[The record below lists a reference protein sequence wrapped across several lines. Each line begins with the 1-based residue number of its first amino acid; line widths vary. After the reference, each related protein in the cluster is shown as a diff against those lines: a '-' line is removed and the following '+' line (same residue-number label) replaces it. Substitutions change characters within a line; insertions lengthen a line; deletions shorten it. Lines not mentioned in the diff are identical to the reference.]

1 VKIAAL
7 PFHERPLLEL
17 LNLDDDRDVPAHDYA
32 GYGWARADHLWL
44 ATHEPTAPPVR
55 VDDALVL
62 ALHTADDA
70 EAIADDIDLEFELEL
85 GPPAAVL
92 ASLFLAQW
100 LPKLPRDPKAIVLAL
115 CNPHDATL
123 RVPAE
128 AAAPMHYATGDV
140 FSWIDRD
147 TREVH
152 LVGDRWQRGRALQT
166 GSKVTT

>member
-1 VKIAAL
+1 MKIAAL
-7 PFHERPLLEL
+7 PFEERPLLAL
-17 LNLDDDRDVPAHDYA
+17 LNLDIDRDAPAHDYA
-32 GYGWARADHLWL
+32 GYGWARAEHLWL
-44 ATHEPTAPPVR
+44 ATHEQGAAPVR

-92 ASLFLAQW
+92 ASLFFEQW

-123 RVPAE
+123 RWPA
-128 AAAPMHYATGDV
+128 ASPAPIHYASGDV
-140 FSWIDRD
+140 FSWIDRE

-152 LVGDRWQRGRALQT
+152 LVGDRWSRLT
-166 GSKVTT
+166 P

>member
-1 VKIAAL
+1 MKIAAL

-17 LNLDDDRDVPAHDYA
+17 LNLHIDRDAPAHDYA
-32 GYGWARADHLWL
+32 GYGWARAEHLWL
-44 ATHEPTAPPVR
+44 ATHEPAAPPVR

-70 EAIADDIDLEFELEL
+70 EALDGDIDLEFELEL
-85 GPPAAVL
+85 GPPAAVR

-100 LPKLPRDPKAIVLAL
+100 LPRLPRDPQAIVLAL

-123 RVPAE
+123 RLPSEAPA
-128 AAAPMHYATGDV
+128 PLHYAAGDV
-140 FSWIDRD
+140 FSWIDRE

-152 LVGDRWQRGRALQT
+152 LVGDRWSRLNP
-166 GSKVTT
+166 